1 MRGYDVCKVLRRQS
15 VRYVYAMSDDFNY
28 PPPPPP
34 TRVPPVKKR
43 RGSLIVL
50 GGLIFGFSPLLF
62 SLVASIFVEDALNE
76 STKLG
81 STPLYTIFTL
91 PIGGVIAIIG
101 LARGAKN
108 VANRNR

>member
-1 MRGYDVCKVLRRQS
+1 
-15 VRYVYAMSDDFNY
+15 MSGENTFPS

-34 TRVPPVKKR
+34 SRRKKR
-43 RGSLIVL
+43 RSPLVL
-50 GGLIFGFSPLLF
+50 GGVIFGFSPLLF

-91 PIGGVIAIIG
+91 PIGGVLSIIG

-108 VANRNR
+108 AANRNR